1 MMDRLT
7 ILLRRFGRRLRLR
20 DGWSLAQHSLWMAGL
35 AAALMQL
42 AGRVWPIADLWLWT
56 VAPLALW
63 SLAVIGIALV
73 RPLRPERVARRC
85 DAELGLKERLATA
98 ITLEGWRLS
107 TAARPPSFQSDLVAL
122 QQQDALAAAQRIE
135 PRRAF
140 PLRWQWRSLLVAG
153 VLISATVALAVLP
166 NRMRE
171 VIAER
176 QAIAQ
181 AAEQQAR
188 RVEELRKQVEAAREL
203 SPEEREELLRR
214 LEELAQRLRD
224 NAGDREK
231 AVADFSKVEEALRQ
245 KVDPNADARQA
256 ALAALA
262 SQLQSLAQEKA
273 GTKADPA
280 DMDQA
285 MQELADKMAGMSEAE
300 RESLAQSLAQMA
312 ARAAQAGDTNLAQA
326 LASLAQAARS
336 GDTQAASAAA
346 QAASEAMRQA
356 QGELDQQ
363 AVLQRALSELQQGRQ
378 AMSQAGQPQ
387 PGQGTAQVP
396 GSGQGQ
402 GKDQGQG
409 KQGQGQGG
417 QNQGQG
423 QGQPGGGGGTK
434 ADTLPPGTG
443 KGQAVRPKGEGQ
455 PGDVTKLDQQVYVPW
470 GRRPGQGEQIT
481 LPGQDTGQGE
491 TQVRERTD
499 PLPGAPGEA
508 LVPYHQVFYQY
519 LDAANQAMEQSYIPS
534 GLKDYVREYF
544 ARLEP

>member
-42 AGRVWPIADLWLWT
+42 AGRVWPIANLWLWT

-63 SLAVIGIALV
+63 LLAVIGIALV
-73 RPLRPERVARRC
+73 RPLHPERVARRC

-98 ITLEGWRLS
+98 VALEGWS
-107 TAARPPSFQSDLVAL
+107 ASGCTQPPSFQLDLVAL

-153 VLISATVALAVLP
+153 VLISVTVAQAVLP

-188 RVEELRKQVEAAREL
+188 RVEELRKQVEEAREL
-203 SPEEREELLRR
+203 SPEERQELLRR

-273 GTKADPA
+273 GAKADPA

-409 KQGQGQGG
+409 
-417 QNQGQG
+417 

-470 GRRPGQGEQIT
+470 DRRPGQGEQVT